1 MPRSKTYHL
10 LPRIDGRPSDGKA
23 AGVLR
28 PAVRSYKP
36 TLNAWRGRGVDAW
49 VDALSE
55 ALSRRTRSGAFE
67 KITVENQSRTV
78 QYFFEFLLSTGGSG
92 LAARGLPH
100 LTSID
105 MAGFADWLGSRATEC
120 GWKPSTAR
128 TVFTRTK
135 AILLEALKM
144 AGDVR
149 DPRHLFPKNP
159 FPGSYGSEEVAT
171 PLSQRE
177 FDALASAVKKALSDH
192 HHGRRLLT
200 GAALPTARIL
210 VIALRTGMNRMSLV
224 ELKQSCLSDGLL
236 PGTKLLHFTKH
247 RGKTVQV
254 KALKGGEAVLEQ
266 SVVPMDAVAI
276 LEWAITEARALRQE
290 AAEGL
295 QDYLWLYRK
304 SGTVQVLQYGTF
316 DWALKSLVARWRVLG
331 DDGEPLLVNA
341 SRLRSTFASMA
352 WRVTDGDPIAVAG
365 LLGNTPRI
373 ADSHYLRAT
382 KEDMAG
388 AAGFM
393 AAGLKELVTSS
404 GRPALAS
411 QESLSVNPDSCGRT
425 PSGRCG
431 RGQQQDDQGLS
442 SQGTCVSF
450 DRCLGCSAFVVVG
463 EIEDLWRLF
472 SYQRYLHAQMEH
484 LLLSAPG
491 SEFVTWSEEA
501 IAFMDDF
508 TGKHFDK
515 RTVRMAKERAIRSPH
530 PFWAAEISKAS
541 FSKGLDS

>member
-1 MPRSKTYHL
+1 MPRSKSYHL
-10 LPRIDGRPSDGKA
+10 LPRVTDLPKDGKA
-23 AGVLR
+23 PSTPR
-28 PAVRSYKP
+28 PAVPAYTP
-36 TLNAWRGRGVDAW
+36 DIGAWRNRGVDAW
-49 VDALSE
+49 VDAFSD

-67 KITVENQSRTV
+67 KITVANQSRTV
-78 QYFFEFLLSTGGSG
+78 QHFFEFLLSERGGG
-92 LAARGLPH
+92 LAARGLSQ
-100 LTSID
+100 LKSID
-105 MAGFADWLGSRATEC
+105 MSAFADWLGDRAVEC
-120 GWKPSTAR
+120 SWKPSTTR

-135 AILLEALKM
+135 AILLEALKL
-144 AGDVR
+144 AGDLR

-177 FDALASAVKKALSDH
+177 FGALSAAVKKALSDH
-192 HHGRRLLT
+192 HHGRAVLT

-224 ELKQSCLSDGLL
+224 ELKQSCLSEGLL
-236 PGTKLLHFTKH
+236 PGTKLLQFVKH

-266 SVVPMDAVAI
+266 SVLPMDAVAV
-276 LEWAITEARALRQE
+276 LEGAISEARALSQE
-290 AAEGL
+290 AAAGIR
-295 QDYLWLYRK
+295 DFLWLYRK
-304 SGTVQVLQYGTF
+304 AGTVQVLLYGTF
-316 DWALKSLVARWRVLG
+316 EWALRSLVARWGVLG

-373 ADSHYLRAT
+373 ADSHYLRVT
-382 KEDMAG
+382 KDDIAG

-393 AAGLKELVTSS
+393 SSGLKEIVTRS
-404 GRPALAS
+404 GRPALSS
-411 QESLSVNPDSCGRT
+411 QEIVVNPDACGPT

-431 RGQQQDDQGLS
+431 RDQHQEGDGLR

-463 EIEDLWRLF
+463 EDEDLWRLF
-472 SYQRYLHAQMEH
+472 SYQSYLHAQLEH
-484 LLLSAPG
+484 LRLSAPR
-491 SEFVTWSEEA
+491 SDLVTWSEEA
-501 IAFMDDF
+501 IAFVDDF
-508 TGKHFDK
+508 TARHFDK
-515 RTVRMAKERAIRSPH
+515 RTVKGAKERASRSPH
-530 PFWAAEISKAS
+530 PFWAGEIGKARS
-541 FSKGLDS
+541 GKGLN